1 MLDNPDFVYKRNDED
16 YEENPREKYKN
27 RFLIWKEYKH
37 SSKADLGLILVHF
50 SDRILNV
57 KAEEIGMM
65 VHLQNKYQALPFILA
80 AQNNFMRFNASQR
93 VSLFKKIFLE
103 EFDMDVLM

>member
-1 MLDNPDFVYKRNDED
+1 MFEY
-16 YEENPREKYKN
+16 

-37 SSKADLGLILVHF
+37 SNKPDLGLILVHF

-65 VHLQNKYQALPFILA
+65 VHL
-80 AQNNFMRFNASQR
+80 
-93 VSLFKKIFLE
+93 
-103 EFDMDVLM
+103 

>member
-1 MLDNPDFVYKRNDED
+1 MFVVKWDRKEVLTDQLQAIEDHYQTVKRDRSDTFGLLDNPNFVYRESDDE
-16 YEENPREKYKN
+16 YEDGREKYKN

-57 KAEEIGMM
+57 KAESIGMM
-65 VHLQNKYQALPFILA
+65 VHL
-80 AQNNFMRFNASQR
+80 
-93 VSLFKKIFLE
+93 
-103 EFDMDVLM
+103 